1 MEINV
6 NDMEFNKVTVR
17 DNSGNT
23 FEYDMQEELMI
34 NRHDLR
40 TELEEQSSKYMFW
53 TGMLERVRANLE
65 AAERELEYIVS
76 QLYEPIRERLE
87 TKMGKNPT
95 KAQIDAMIN
104 QQEIYQNQK
113 KKVEEVDYQSRRLAY
128 IVKAF
133 EQRKDM
139 LVQISTA
146 ERKQKE
152 YEQAIKQI

>member
-6 NDMEFNKVTVR
+6 DDMEFNKVTVR

>member
-1 MEINV
+1 
-6 NDMEFNKVTVR
+6 MEFNKVTVR

>member
-6 NDMEFNKVTVR
+6 DDMEFNKVTVR

-65 AAERELEYIVS
+65 AADRELEYIVS

-146 ERKQKE
+146 DRKQKE